1 MFAFVQ
7 AEKAHHPVRPLCRAL
22 GISPSGFYA
31 WQRRRPSRRG
41 RTDRRL
47 AAYLRAAHQASRGTY
62 GSPRLQRALRAQ
74 GWSVGRN
81 RVIRLM
87 RQEELAGRPRRRF
100 HRTTARDP
108 RAAPAPNLLA
118 QRFTVARPNT
128 IWAADI
134 TALPTREGWLY
145 LAVLLDL
152 YSRRVVGW
160 AIDTHLETALVLT
173 AWRRALALRRH
184 APRQHHSDRGTQ
196 YTSAAYQRELTRHGV
211 RCSMSGRG
219 NCYDNA
225 VVESFFHTLKTDLD
239 HIVWRTRREAMA
251 AVGQYIN
258 DYYNRRRLHST
269 LGYCSPIEFER
280 KRRVAA

>member
-7 AEKAHHPVRPLCRAL
+7 SEKAHHTVRHLCRTL
-22 GISPSGFYA
+22 GLSPSGFYA
-31 WQRRRPSRRG
+31 WQRRRPSARG

-47 AAYLRAAHQASRGTY
+47 SVYLRAAHQASGGSY
-62 GSPRLQRALRAQ
+62 GSPRLQRELR
-74 GWSVGRN
+74 GRGFRVGRN

-87 RQEELAGRPRRRF
+87 RQEALSGRPRRRF
-100 HRTTARDP
+100 RPTTEPDP

-118 QRFTVARPNT
+118 QQFTVTRPNT
-128 IWAADI
+128 IWAAAI

-160 AIDTHLETALVLT
+160 ALDTTLETRLVLT
-173 AWRRALALRRH
+173 AWRRALALRRR

-196 YTSAAYQRELTRHGV
+196 YTSEAYQRALATHRV

-225 VVESFFHTLKTDLD
+225 VVESVFRTLKTDLD
-239 HIVWRTRREAMA
+239 HVVWKTRRDATV
-251 AVGQYIN
+251 AVDQYIT
-258 DYYNRRRLHST
+258 DFYNRRRLHST
-269 LGYCSPIEFER
+269 LGYCSPTQFER
-280 KRRVAA
+280 KRGVAA